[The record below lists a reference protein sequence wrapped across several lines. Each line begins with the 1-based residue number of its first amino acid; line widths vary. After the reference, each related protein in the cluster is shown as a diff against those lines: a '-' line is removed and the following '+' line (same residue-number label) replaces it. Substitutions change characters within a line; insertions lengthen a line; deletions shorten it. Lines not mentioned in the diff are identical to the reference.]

1 MRPADHRN
9 ETASMTTAKR
19 IDGKAR
25 AEQLAGTITEETARL
40 VSEHGI
46 KPGLAVVIIGE
57 DPASQVY
64 VRNKKRRA
72 ESCGF
77 YSVQHSLPGDVTQ
90 DDVLKLV
97 DELNSDESI
106 HGILVQL
113 PLPGH
118 LDEETITQSISPS
131 KDVDG
136 FHFVNIGKL
145 TAGHTSD
152 AFIPCTPAGCMLMI
166 EDELGSDLS
175 GLNAVIIGRSNI
187 VGKPMASLLMQR
199 NATITI
205 CHSRTK
211 NLPSVVRNADILV
224 AAVGRPE
231 MVKADW
237 VKPGAVVIDVGINRI
252 ENTIDGEAAS
262 KLVGDVDYD
271 DVSAVAKAVTPVPG
285 GVGPMTI
292 TMLMFNTLRSAR
304 LAAGLEG

>member
-1 MRPADHRN
+1 MESIA
-9 ETASMTTAKR
+9 MTTAKR
-19 IDGKAR
+19 IDGKAK
-25 AEQLAGTITEETARL
+25 AEQLAQTITEQTAAL
-40 VSEHGI
+40 LKDHGI
-46 KPGLAVVIIGE
+46 KPGLAVVIIGD

-72 ESCGF
+72 EACGF
-77 YSVQHSLPGDVTQ
+77 HSLQHTLAEDVSQ
-90 DDVLKLV
+90 DAVLKLI
-97 DELNSDESI
+97 DELNNDDAI

-113 PLPGH
+113 PLPGQ
-118 LDEETITQSISPS
+118 LDEQAITQAISPS

-136 FHFVNIGKL
+136 FHLINIGKL

-152 AFIPCTPAGCMLMI
+152 AFVPCTPAGCMLMI
-166 EDELGSDLS
+166 EDELGADLS

-205 CHSRTK
+205 AHSRTK
-211 NLPSVVRNADILV
+211 DLPAVVRNADIVV
-224 AAVGRPE
+224 AAVGRPD

-237 VKPGAVVIDVGINRI
+237 IKPGAVIIDVGINRV
-252 ENTIDGEAAS
+252 EKTIDGETKS
-262 KLVGDVDYD
+262 RLTGDVDYD
-271 DVSAVAKAVTPVPG
+271 EACTVAGAVTPVPG

-304 LAAGLEG
+304 LSAGLEG